1 MNDKYWKSLCAKL
14 VEKWGNGEDYWTV
27 IHEMNDALHVE
38 PEPQE
43 LTDEELCRLWD
54 KASHYFALY
63 DEAIRF
69 ARFLLDNT
77 KKNNV

>member
-1 MNDKYWKSLCAKL
+1 MNDRYWKSLCAKL

-43 LTDEELCRLWD
+43 LTDAEICRLWD
-54 KASHYFALY
+54 KTSHYYSLY
-63 DEAIRF
+63 DEATRF
-69 ARFLLDNT
+69 ARAILHEENQ
-77 KKNNV
+77 

>member
-1 MNDKYWKSLCAKL
+1 MNDKYWQSLCAKL

-27 IHEMNDALHVE
+27 IHEMNDSLHVE

-54 KASHYFALY
+54 KASHYFDLY

-69 ARFLLDNT
+69 ARSLPDNT
-77 KKNNV
+77 NKNNV